1 MDKHVK
7 RPKLSRNKSAVVV
20 RIFSGCWLLVETI
33 QSLSV
38 EKSNMKRFIPGGLLI
53 VCTAIISAGCSET
66 PVEVAAVGSS
76 LEIINTHCPIMGNPV
91 DKAETDP
98 AMMKDWNGK
107 KVAFCC
113 PPCLE
118 EWDELS
124 DAEKAEKIA
133 NPPAGHGDEGQSHSE
148 SPTTP
153 ASEAT
158 STPAEKP

>member
-1 MDKHVK
+1 
-7 RPKLSRNKSAVVV
+7 
-20 RIFSGCWLLVETI
+20 
-33 QSLSV
+33 
-38 EKSNMKRFIPGGLLI
+38 MKRCIPIGLLI
-53 VCTAIISAGCSET
+53 ICTSIISAGCSET
-66 PVEVAAVGSS
+66 PVEVATFSS
-76 LEIINTHCPIMGNPV
+76 SMEIINTHCPIMGNPV

-98 AMMKDWNGK
+98 TMMKDWNGK

-118 EWDELS
+118 EWNELS

-133 NPPAGHGDEGQSHSE
+133 RPPAGHGEEGHSHSAN
-148 SPTTP
+148 PTTP